1 MVNEHP
7 DHATIIRHD
16 LSSLVIAAIICND
29 YRQEHQLE
37 VEQRRAPSMCSEQ
50 RVKDSARHDNYD
62 SVNVV
67 VRIGNFINIFVETLP
82 GNGYDV
88 LDCLIY
94 ILIFNCM
101 I

>member
-1 MVNEHP
+1 MSCTQSEDSHAAIICMVNEHP

-50 RVKDSARHDNYD
+50 RVR
-62 SVNVV
+62 
-67 VRIGNFINIFVETLP
+67 RTE
-82 GNGYDV
+82 
-88 LDCLIY
+88 
-94 ILIFNCM
+94 
-101 I
+101 

>member
-50 RVKDSARHDNYD
+50 RVR
-62 SVNVV
+62 
-67 VRIGNFINIFVETLP
+67 RTE
-82 GNGYDV
+82 
-88 LDCLIY
+88 
-94 ILIFNCM
+94 
-101 I
+101 